1 VFNTEL
7 LGELY
12 GFPLMPVDAGG
23 ERLFLPAM
31 RSGGGP
37 HV

>member
-1 VFNTEL
+1 MTANY

-12 GFPLMPVDAGG
+12 GFPLTSVEAGG
-23 ERLFLPAM
+23 ERLFLPAR
-31 RSGGGP
+31 RSGEGP